1 VAVADFTAYKAA
13 ILAPN
18 QRIRIQKQPIAAVS
32 GRYDSLWTATP
43 NAGAAPGGNAACTS
57 ATTGALGQQDGSTS
71 LWLGYMQSGRERA
84 GALIV
89 VDRLV
94 HQDGLSGTVATAQ
107 TTNLP
112 TAALTRY
119 TSGVGVL
126 AALEIYTGIGVT
138 ATTFTAS
145 YTNSAGV
152 AGRTSPAYTVGGG
165 NFNTTGRFIIMPM
178 QAGDVGVKSVES
190 VTLAL
195 STGTAGNFGV
205 TLFKPLGFFG
215 YPFPFGENPVYQ
227 DGLLSGGGMIPQV
240 QNGACLALLDVANA
254 TATAL
259 INNEMGL
266 FEA

>member
-1 VAVADFTAYKAA
+1 MAVADFTAYKAA
-13 ILAPN
+13 LITPH
-18 QRIRIQKQPIAAVS
+18 QRVRFQKQPVAAVS
-32 GRYDSLWTATP
+32 GRYNSLWAATP
-43 NAGAAPGGNAACTS
+43 NAGAAPGGNAVCTN
-57 ATTGALGQQDGSTS
+57 ATTGSLGQQDGSTS
-71 LWLGYMQSGRERA
+71 LWIGSMQQGRERA

-126 AALEIYTGIGVT
+126 AALEIYTAIGAT
-138 ATTFTAS
+138 GTTFTCS
-145 YTNSAGV
+145 YTNSAGT
-152 AGRTSPAYTVGGG
+152 AGRTSPAYSIGTGT
-165 NFNTTGRFIIMPM
+165 FNTAGRFMIMPL

-215 YPFPFGENPVYQ
+215 YSFTFGENPIYQ
-227 DGLLSGGGMIPQV
+227 DGLLSGGGLIPQV

-259 INNEMGL
+259 VNNEMGL